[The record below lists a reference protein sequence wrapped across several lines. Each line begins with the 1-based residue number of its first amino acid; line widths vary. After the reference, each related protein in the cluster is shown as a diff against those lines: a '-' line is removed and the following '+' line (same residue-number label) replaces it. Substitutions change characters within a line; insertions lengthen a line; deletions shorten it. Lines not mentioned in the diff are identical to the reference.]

1 MKIDSWVVSNIQLEN
16 LQRALDK
23 VKEMLVQRMREE
35 LGPEKD

>member
-35 LGPEKD
+35 LGPEKN